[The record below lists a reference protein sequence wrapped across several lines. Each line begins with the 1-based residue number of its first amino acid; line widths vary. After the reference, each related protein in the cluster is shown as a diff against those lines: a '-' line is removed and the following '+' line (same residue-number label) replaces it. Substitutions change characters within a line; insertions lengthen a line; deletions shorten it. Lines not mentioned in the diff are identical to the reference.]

1 MPRANKGSP
10 GGTELET
17 PARETDGESRVAGL
31 PPGRRR
37 RMLVVL
43 IVVVLVLATALVWGY
58 ALLSEMPLPGF
69 ELSSESVA
77 ALIRSWGAWGI
88 AATIG
93 LMVVHAFVPFP
104 AEFVAV
110 AAGMVYGP
118 VWGSVIT
125 WVGAMCGA
133 LLSFG
138 LAKLCGRPL
147 VRAMVRERHWRKIDR
162 WTESQGA
169 STLLAAR
176 FVPVIAFNLINYAA
190 GLTSVSWWTFTW
202 TTGLGIIPLTV
213 LMVTMGDQM
222 RTLTWGEWGLFAIF
236 AVALWLA
243 IYAIRRRRI
252 ARRGV
257 PEARSAGD
265 EG

>member
-1 MPRANKGSP
+1 MGSGRP
-10 GGTELET
+10 
-17 PARETDGESRVAGL
+17 
-31 PPGRRR
+31 RRR
-37 RMLVVL
+37 VL
-43 IVVVLVLATALVWGY
+43 PVYLIAGFLVLATALVWGY

-77 ALIRSWGAWGI
+77 KLIRSWGAWGI

-93 LMVVHAFVPFP
+93 LMIVHSFVPFP
-104 AEFVAV
+104 AEFVAI

-118 VWGSVIT
+118 VWGTVIT

-147 VRAMVRERHWRKIDR
+147 VKAMVRDRHWRKIDR

-176 FVPVIAFNLINYAA
+176 LIPVIAFNLINYAA
-190 GLTSVSWWTFTW
+190 GLTSISWWTFIW
-202 TTGLGIIPLTV
+202 TTGLGILPLTV
-213 LMVTMGDQM
+213 LMVSMGDQM
-222 RTLTWGEWGLFAIF
+222 HYLTWSEWGLFAVF
-236 AVALWLA
+236 AGCFWFL
-243 IYAIRRRRI
+243 IYALRRWRIR
-252 ARRGV
+252 A
-257 PEARSAGD
+257 AKRS
-265 EG
+265 

>member
-1 MPRANKGSP
+1 MPRADTGSP
-10 GGTELET
+10 GKAEPGPKLRG
-17 PARETDGESRVAGL
+17 PVGGGYAPDL

-37 RMLVVL
+37 VLLVVMIAVAL
-43 IVVVLVLATALVWGY
+43 VVATALVWGF

-69 ELSSESVA
+69 ELSSASVA
-77 ALIRSWGAWGI
+77 KLIRSWGAWGI

-93 LMVVHAFVPFP
+93 LMIVHSFVPFP

-110 AAGMVYGP
+110 AAGMIYGP
-118 VWGSVIT
+118 VWGTAIT

-162 WTESQGA
+162 WTESKGA
-169 STLLAAR
+169 TTLLAAR
-176 FVPVIAFNLINYAA
+176 LVPVIAFNLINYAA
-190 GLTSVSWWTFTW
+190 GLTSISWWTFIW
-202 TTGLGIIPLTV
+202 TTGLGILPLTV

-222 RTLTWGEWGLFAIF
+222 HYLTWGEWGLFAVL
-236 AVALWLA
+236 AVGIWLV
-243 IYAIRRRRI
+243 IYALRRWRI
-252 ARRGV
+252 NTKDR
-257 PEARSAGD
+257 
-265 EG
+265 

>member
-1 MPRANKGSP
+1 MSVADKGSL
-10 GGTELET
+10 GGSEPEKQ
-17 PARETDGESRVAGL
+17 ARATDGEGRVSGL

-37 RMLVVL
+37 LTLVVL

-77 ALIRSWGAWGI
+77 KLIRSWGAWGI

-93 LMVVHAFVPFP
+93 LMVVHSFVPFP

-118 VWGSVIT
+118 LWGSVIT

-133 LLSFG
+133 MLSFG

-147 VRAMVRERHWRKIDR
+147 VRVMVRERHWRKIDR

-176 FVPVIAFNLINYAA
+176 LIPVIAFNLINYAA
-190 GLTSVSWWTFTW
+190 GLTSVSWWTFIW

-222 RTLTWGEWGLFAIF
+222 RTLTWDEWGLFVLFAIG
-236 AVALWLA
+236 LWLA
-243 IYAIRRRRI
+243 IYAFRRRRI
-252 ARRGV
+252 KA
-257 PEARSAGD
+257 AKRS
-265 EG
+265 